1 MIGLTRFVQN
11 KPAGSEVRIRTE
23 KLLGGRRKMAKHMIK
38 KLRKTFKKTK
48 KKKK

>member
-1 MIGLTRFVQN
+1 MIGYIRCVRSRL
-11 KPAGSEVRIRTE
+11 AGSGVRIKMAR
-23 KLLGGRRKMAKHMIK
+23 LLGGRRKMAKHMIK